1 MILIEKR
8 QLYLENNLTIL
19 FGVFGMQNFNILVPF
34 NPLENL
40 NW

>member
-1 MILIEKR
+1 MPKEKR
-8 QLYLENNLTIL
+8 QLYLEKDLTIL
-19 FGVFGMQNFNILVPF
+19 FGVFGIQNFNILLSF